1 TGASSREQRG
11 RQPRSHAWCAFSH
24 PTTRLSHDGAVDRG
38 PGARRRTGR
47 PSACRT
53 DRRARSARSA
63 MRVEWAWAP
72 DHRRPRSR
80 VRVELVVLVE
90 LSDAGG
96 ETIPVACIADQQDG
110 CLTGRRRPRRQHV
123 FDPEVPVRGERNRV
137 RVALDEWSHGFT
149 YKRGALTTSPTCL
162 HSNKMKIFSS
172 RVSASAGH
180 TPVIV
185 RGERREVTQ

>member
-1 TGASSREQRG
+1 VPYRSESALRTKRDASGMGVGAGPPAPTGSRG
-11 RQPRSHAWCAFSH
+11 
-24 PTTRLSHDGAVDRG
+24 
-38 PGARRRTGR
+38 
-47 PSACRT
+47 
-53 DRRARSARSA
+53 
-63 MRVEWAWAP
+63 
-72 DHRRPRSR
+72 
-80 VRVELVVLVE
+80 RVELVVLVE

-149 YKRGALTTSPTCL
+149 YERGALTTSPTCL

-185 RGERREVTQ
+185 RGERREVTQMKRAIFFALMLMAVLAPLAGNAYADVKSDEAIVQAP